1 MHVELLL
8 LLKAGQTSPT
18 TASTPSTSPAITSR
32 TIARMV
38 LLLAPVIDALVV
50 VKTVQRAEHLVA
62 QIAHCIVQGLQVLLL
77 LVPFQRQFR
86 AQQLAAHVT
95 SMARGQGQG

>member
-1 MHVELLL
+1 MELLL

-18 TASTPSTSPAITSR
+18 TASTPSTNITPAITSR

-50 VKTVQRAEHLVA
+50 VQTVQRAEHLVA

-86 AQQLAAHVT
+86 AQQLAAYVT